1 MIIKRSSIL
10 PNQPTLLDEDEA
22 FSSSYFEDSYPIK
35 DILSC
40 HLKGQIAKT
49 KTYLVADLSI
59 EAKVVLLDS
68 YTNEPFTQKV
78 KLEETVDLLEQ
89 EDEEGEGYIV
99 EGNEID
105 LSELCLK
112 MIRTSLP
119 IKVLKP
125 GSKLPKSGQGFR
137 VLSEEEVQ
145 KEKAD
150 SYNPAFDALKDY
162 DPEK

>member
-10 PNQPTLLDEDEA
+10 PNQPTLLNEDES
-22 FSSSYFEDSYPIK
+22 FTPDYFKDSYPIK

-40 HLKGQIAKT
+40 HLEGEIAKS
-49 KTYLVADLSI
+49 KTYLQADLTI
-59 EAKVVLLDS
+59 TAKVVLLDS
-68 YTNEPFTQKV
+68 YTNEPFRQKITLQE
-78 KLEETVDLLEQ
+78 KVDLLEK
-89 EDEEGEGYIV
+89 EDEEGEGYII

-112 MIRTSLP
+112 MIRSSLP

-125 GSKLPKSGQGFR
+125 GSKLPKSGEGFR
-137 VLSEEEVQ
+137 VLSEEEIA
-145 KEKAD
+145 KEK
-150 SYNPAFDALKDY
+150 SENYNPAFDALKDY

>member
-1 MIIKRSSIL
+1 MIIKSSSIL

-22 FSSSYFEDSYPIK
+22 FSFSYFEDSYPIK

-49 KTYLVADLSI
+49 KTYLVADLAI

-89 EDEEGEGYIV
+89 EDEEGE
-99 EGNEID
+99 
-105 LSELCLK
+105 C
-112 MIRTSLP
+112 
-119 IKVLKP
+119 
-125 GSKLPKSGQGFR
+125 
-137 VLSEEEVQ
+137 
-145 KEKAD
+145 
-150 SYNPAFDALKDY
+150 
-162 DPEK
+162 